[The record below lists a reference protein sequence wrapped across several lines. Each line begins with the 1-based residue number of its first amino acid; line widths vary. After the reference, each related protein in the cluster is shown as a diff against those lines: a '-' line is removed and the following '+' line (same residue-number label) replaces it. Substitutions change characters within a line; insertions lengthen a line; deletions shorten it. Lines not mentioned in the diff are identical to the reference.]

1 MTAILRNPYPG
12 CDHLIPSTIS
22 ITSSRRSSGLTSD
35 FLPIKIS
42 LEIVGPIVGIIPQI
56 LSQADSQFPW
66 TIQQVA
72 AKFGLSKQDCDRM
85 SSAFVYEESDEI
97 YHK

>member
-1 MTAILRNPYPG
+1 
-12 CDHLIPSTIS
+12 
-22 ITSSRRSSGLTSD
+22 
-35 FLPIKIS
+35 
-42 LEIVGPIVGIIPQI
+42 VGPIVGIIPQI